1 MTLNEAIRHLED
13 KLRTSEMCDECLV
26 EHFQLYNWLIEL
38 KVLRAYTDT
47 EYHAEQNDKYNY
59 ECAMDRMKELKLRQ

>member
-26 EHFQLYNWLIEL
+26 EHFQLYSWLKEL
-38 KVLRAYTDT
+38 RVLRAYTGTD
-47 EYHAEQNDKYNY
+47 HCAEQSDRYNY
-59 ECAMDRMKELKLRQ
+59 ECARDRMKELKLR